1 MVFVVVVKEVFQI
14 QLHNG
19 ISTCNLLQMKN
30 QEKPFI
36 SLISLYN
43 ISLKSD
49 LDITKMLW
57 AWPAYVMYI
66 GNPYLIFT
74 LPQLHAS
81 HNVNRYKR
89 NQNSALISSITIIH
103 FKSINILFV
112 S

>member
-19 ISTCNLLQMKN
+19 ISTCNLLQTKN

-81 HNVNRYKR
+81 HNVNRYK
-89 NQNSALISSITIIH
+89 
-103 FKSINILFV
+103 
-112 S
+112 